1 MAESMITTSAWVP
14 RGFAAPFPSRYNFD
28 ETEFERIAEL
38 AKLQLDDAND
48 DLEEARAEE
57 EDADENIAKSD
68 DANTTAKSG
77 TTPKSN
83 NTDEYVSGSASIFSI
98 PC

>member
-38 AKLQLDDAND
+38 AKIQLDDAND

-57 EDADENIAKSD
+57 EGASEDIVEDGDTNTAAKNS
-68 DANTTAKSG
+68 
-77 TTPKSN
+77 TPSKKN
-83 NTDEYVSGSASIFSI
+83 NTEEYVS
-98 PC
+98 